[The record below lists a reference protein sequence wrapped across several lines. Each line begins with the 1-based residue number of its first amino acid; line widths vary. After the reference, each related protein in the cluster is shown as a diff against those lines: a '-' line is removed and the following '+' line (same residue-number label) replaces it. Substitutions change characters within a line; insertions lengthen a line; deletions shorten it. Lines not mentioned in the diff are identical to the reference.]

1 MRTSVSGLDEALDRV
16 SALDFEPPV
25 RFVNHAPMACE
36 VLETLGFEAVFD
48 EWVRRFEASMVE
60 AVRPVV
66 PRWLSDFEWEGL
78 LGDRRILPEWVG
90 YFEWAIADEGWP
102 SVVEVWVPRL
112 MPGLAAALFHGVIR
126 TSHAVRAIER
136 ADTPSRRT
144 ELARAL
150 GNWATWFSVDR
161 SVEETESAG
170 VGDPARDAA
179 AVAADAARFYVT
191 SPTILHLHGVTG
203 AMAVELLA
211 GHIAP
216 GDGASAVARLHAEC
230 RSLYRGTT
238 PMAEGEGPGVW
249 DDDVADAASR
259 SYDPH
264 QVKLV
269 EACRRGFG
277 ITGDVGFIVA
287 AETATSTRQG

>member
-1 MRTSVSGLDEALDRV
+1 VLDEALDRV

-36 VLETLGFEAVFD
+36 ALGALGFEAVLD
-48 EWVRRFEASMVE
+48 EWVCRFETSMAEV
-60 AVRPVV
+60 VRPVT
-66 PRWLSDFEWEGL
+66 PRWHGGFEWEGL
-78 LGDRRILPEWVG
+78 LGDRRILPEWIG
-90 YFEWAIADEGWP
+90 YFERAIADEGWP
-102 SVVEVWVPRL
+102 TVVEVWVPRL

-126 TSHAVRAIER
+126 TSHAVRAIDR
-136 ADTPSRRT
+136 ADTPSRRA

-161 SVEETESAG
+161 SVPAPGPESA
-170 VGDPARDAA
+170 VAGDPALGAANAA
-179 AVAADAARFYVT
+179 AAAARLYVT
-191 SPTILHLHGVTG
+191 APTILHLHGVTG

-211 GHIAP
+211 GHLP
-216 GDGASAVARLHAEC
+216 PHDGASAVARLSAEH
-230 RSLYRGTT
+230 RFLYRGVT
-238 PMAEGEGPGVW
+238 PMAEGEDPRAW
-249 DDDVADAASR
+249 DDEVAVVASQ

-264 QVKLV
+264 QIKLV

-287 AETATSTRQG
+287 AETVTSTRWG

>member
-16 SALDFEPPV
+16 SALDFEAPV
-25 RFVNHAPMACE
+25 RFVNHGPMACE
-36 VLETLGFEAVFD
+36 VLETLGYEAVFD

-66 PRWLSDFEWEGL
+66 PRWLGDFEWERL
-78 LGDRRILPEWVG
+78 LGDRRILPEWIG
-90 YFEWAIADEGWP
+90 YFERAIADEGWP

-136 ADTPSRRT
+136 ADTPSRRA

-150 GNWATWFSVDR
+150 GNWATWFDVDR
-161 SVEETESAG
+161 SVEEAESAG
-170 VGDPARDAA
+170 VGNPARDAA
-179 AVAADAARFYVT
+179 AVAAAAARFYVT

-211 GHIAP
+211 GHLP
-216 GDGASAVARLHAEC
+216 PHDGASAVARLSAEH
-230 RSLYRGTT
+230 RFLYRGVT
-238 PMAEGEGPGVW
+238 PMAEGEDPRAW
-249 DDDVADAASR
+249 DDEVAVVASQ

-264 QVKLV
+264 QIKLV

-287 AETATSTRQG
+287 AETVTSTRWG